1 MAERASVN
9 ATPGYLKNTQSLG
22 PAVGGLAGTRPRII
36 QGGLAEG
43 ESRCVGPS
51 CHQLSWLAPLQFL
64 TSAVVT
70 VFLRSCGEQLDRNRS
85 KKPCLQRC
93 EGTKNPDVF
102 KRMEFLR
109 SLVLPGVSALEDAR
123 YGHTPAPATGHG
135 TRHSGE
141 TGSPLRF
148 SAQPCDHD
156 QQKCC
161 ILFTLK

>member
-1 MAERASVN
+1 MVLRA
-9 ATPGYLKNTQSLG
+9 QD
-22 PAVGGLAGTRPRII
+22 LALFREAWQRGK
-36 QGGLAEG
+36 
-43 ESRCVGPS
+43 SRCVGPS
-51 CHQLSWLAPLQFL
+51 CHQLSWLAPLQSL

-70 VFLRSCGEQLDRNRS
+70 VFLHSCGEQLDRNRS

-93 EGTKNPDVF
+93 EGTKNPDVL

-123 YGHTPAPATGHG
+123 YGHTRAPATVHG
-135 TRHSGE
+135 TCHLGE
-141 TGSPLRF
+141 TGSPLHF
-148 SAQPCDHD
+148 SPQPCDHD